1 MSQILPD
8 EAASAPEDPLDPEAP
23 AFGKAL
29 SERPPLESS
38 HATLTR
44 THWVRRTIEQA
55 LQGRTVKAEVQ
66 ADGRLA
72 LVLDEPLSRDI
83 LQYDLSP
90 KSEYDRFELFSLDN
104 GKMRCPTWDLVAGP
118 PSVGGTCPAAS
129 AGQTIC
135 EPNIRR
141 TMLTE
146 AKSAA
151 PRGADR
157 QPVAKGQLI
166 LTERMPTKDGKM
178 VPVPFWEGDEPAPN
192 QFRTPICQYCVTGDT
207 RVLVRGRGLVS
218 IADLVGAGDFEVW
231 SGRAW
236 QKTHAEMTGVRPTV
250 TVRTNWGL
258 SVRCTD
264 NHLVKVAVGFIPAGE
279 LEPGERLDLALPS
292 EVAMPA
298 TKKLPDMVARTPYQT
313 SVEANF
319 PTEWSFEVGTFLGY
333 ILGDGSV
340 SGGQYPQVTLCA
352 AQHDREDIERIQKLV
367 ASWCST
373 ETSIRDVVGLGSEL
387 VPATGKPTATIAWR
401 VQALADFLASL
412 GLDKSGDPS
421 NYAVPSTVWEASA
434 DGVRGFLSGMFS
446 TDGSVVTFGGKV
458 GLILASVSR
467 RLLEGVQLL
476 LTAFGIRSSICEY
489 TTSNKWR
496 VEEGYRQLFK
506 LEIASIGHVRRFAE
520 RVGFFNK
527 RKQAHLEDL
536 LRADKRE
543 ETPRF
548 PAVVSVQR
556 NDVLEPVYDLF
567 DVGPEHQFVANGLTV
582 HNCYASAGNYRG
594 MHVAVGGIVRYHW
607 TKKLIEQD
615 PELWV
620 RTIVTAF
627 KQLPYPQEGAGTNLI
642 MPARVHS
649 TGDFFSPAYAQAW
662 IQVANALHAW
672 DPRIILW
679 APTRSWAT
687 PYWADTREN
696 GQSHWQ
702 RLLDPDNLV
711 SARRGKRL
719 NFVVRAS
726 AYHVGDEAPGKLHP
740 TNAVGTTSIFVPDNQ
755 TTEKKTDPRYD
766 VDCPVYDR
774 TRDAKSCRWA
784 FDPVTG
790 ELGCRVC
797 WRNKDIRVNFTTH

>member
-157 QPVAKGQLI
+157 QPVEKGQLI

-192 QFRTPICQYCVTGDT
+192 QFRTPICQYC
-207 RVLVRGRGLVS
+207 
-218 IADLVGAGDFEVW
+218 
-231 SGRAW
+231 
-236 QKTHAEMTGVRPTV
+236 
-250 TVRTNWGL
+250 
-258 SVRCTD
+258 
-264 NHLVKVAVGFIPAGE
+264 
-279 LEPGERLDLALPS
+279 
-292 EVAMPA
+292 
-298 TKKLPDMVARTPYQT
+298 
-313 SVEANF
+313 
-319 PTEWSFEVGTFLGY
+319 
-333 ILGDGSV
+333 
-340 SGGQYPQVTLCA
+340 
-352 AQHDREDIERIQKLV
+352 
-367 ASWCST
+367 
-373 ETSIRDVVGLGSEL
+373 
-387 VPATGKPTATIAWR
+387 
-401 VQALADFLASL
+401 
-412 GLDKSGDPS
+412 
-421 NYAVPSTVWEASA
+421 
-434 DGVRGFLSGMFS
+434 
-446 TDGSVVTFGGKV
+446 
-458 GLILASVSR
+458 
-467 RLLEGVQLL
+467 
-476 LTAFGIRSSICEY
+476 
-489 TTSNKWR
+489 
-496 VEEGYRQLFK
+496 
-506 LEIASIGHVRRFAE
+506 
-520 RVGFFNK
+520 
-527 RKQAHLEDL
+527 
-536 LRADKRE
+536 
-543 ETPRF
+543 
-548 PAVVSVQR
+548 
-556 NDVLEPVYDLF
+556 
-567 DVGPEHQFVANGLTV
+567 
-582 HNCYASAGNYRG
+582 YASAGNYRG
-594 MHVAVGGIVRYHW
+594 MNVAVGGIVRYHW

-627 KQLPYPQEGAGTNLI
+627 KQLPYPQEGAGANLI

-672 DPRIILW
+672 DPHIILW

-711 SARRGKRL
+711 SARRGKKL

-774 TRDAKSCRWA
+774 ARDAKSCRWA

>member
-207 RVLVRGRGLVS
+207 RVLVRGRGLVP

-264 NHLVKVAVGFIPAGE
+264 NHLVKVAVGFVPEFVPAGVLCE
-279 LEPGERLDLALPS
+279 GERLD
-292 EVAMPA
+292 VAHPA
-298 TKKLPDMVARTPYQT
+298 EESPA
-313 SVEANF
+313 
-319 PTEWSFEVGTFLGY
+319 EWRAPEG
-333 ILGDGSV
+333 
-340 SGGQYPQVTLCA
+340 A
-352 AQHDREDIERIQKLV
+352 
-367 ASWCST
+367 
-373 ETSIRDVVGLGSEL
+373 
-387 VPATGKPTATIAWR
+387 
-401 VQALADFLASL
+401 QAL
-412 GLDKSGDPS
+412 K
-421 NYAVPSTVWEASA
+421 
-434 DGVRGFLSGMFS
+434 
-446 TDGSVVTFGGKV
+446 
-458 GLILASVSR
+458 
-467 RLLEGVQLL
+467 
-476 LTAFGIRSSICEY
+476 
-489 TTSNKWR
+489 
-496 VEEGYRQLFK
+496 
-506 LEIASIGHVRRFAE
+506 
-520 RVGFFNK
+520 
-527 RKQAHLEDL
+527 
-536 LRADKRE
+536 
-543 ETPRF
+543 
-548 PAVVSVQR
+548 VVSVQR

-594 MHVAVGGIVRYHW
+594 MNVAVGGIVRYHW

-627 KQLPYPQEGAGTNLI
+627 KQLPYPQEGAGANLI

-711 SARRGKRL
+711 SARRGKKL

-774 TRDAKSCRWA
+774 ARDAKSCRWA